1 MFQGTV
7 DCVDHLVQ
15 VVERLKSSFMA
26 PGGPPDADEQ
36 SAGQAKHKR
45 NCSAAH
51 ADAAVVRAST
61 APAD

>member
-7 DCVDHLVQ
+7 DCVDNLVQ
-15 VVERLKSSFMA
+15 VVERLKSSFM
-26 PGGPPDADEQ
+26 GRPPDADEQ

-45 NCSAAH
+45 YCFAAH
-51 ADAAVVRAST
+51 AYAAVVRAST